1 MNLTGKKF
9 RFFGV
14 LFLLTVILSND
25 LFSQYDDAQLK
36 FAIQKLR
43 EKNLLSNLIDLTQAD
58 SRQSATRADVL
69 MACYLIV
76 RYLDENSNLAG
87 INQNLTQLQKS
98 VKTLE
103 RQGGRPGSEEV
114 LIQRVLEQVQKTLP
128 QSTTQATNE
137 MNKDIQ
143 QLQTQIETLKNE
155 LQKKQPPK
163 IEKLDQ
169 RLRNNTMIASTAVV
183 LSLVITIFAA
193 R

>member
-155 LQKKQPPK
+155 LQNKQPPK